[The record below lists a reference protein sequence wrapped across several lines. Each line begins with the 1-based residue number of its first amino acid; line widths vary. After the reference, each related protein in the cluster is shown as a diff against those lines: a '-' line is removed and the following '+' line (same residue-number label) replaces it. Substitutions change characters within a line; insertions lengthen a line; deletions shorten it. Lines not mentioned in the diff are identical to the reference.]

1 MQDDARQRRAEGAA
15 EHDEANEYRTH
26 LSSRVAAFCLAAG
39 SIAMVGFAVA
49 VTAAAPL
56 PRLASTV
63 YLLSPC
69 RLPSPG
75 GKPSWMPCFR
85 LRADADERIAR
96 LREAQQVNY
105 YSLSLP
111 TPWLARAAAIFPAS
125 ALAAPDRS
133 PFLNPRLINASV
145 ACPDC
150 DLLQRVPPLPAGGR
164 ASCMRCGA
172 TLARQPSG
180 PSDLPLALT
189 VTAAIVFIIAN
200 TSPLM
205 DLSAVARTANKTIV
219 GGAYQ
224 MWLEDE
230 RITGVLVGFCAVIA
244 PGSYL
249 AFMLTLLLA
258 SRRSPAPFWI
268 SEMLRWVEHF
278 KTWSMLEVM
287 LLGILVALIKIA
299 ELATVDPGIGMYAV
313 GGLVLLIPAI
323 LVTFDDRELWQR
335 LEWVDGETPPPPE
348 AEVSR

>member
-1 MQDDARQRRAEGAA
+1 
-15 EHDEANEYRTH
+15 
-26 LSSRVAAFCLAAG
+26 
-39 SIAMVGFAVA
+39 
-49 VTAAAPL
+49 
-56 PRLASTV
+56 
-63 YLLSPC
+63 
-69 RLPSPG
+69 
-75 GKPSWMPCFR
+75 
-85 LRADADERIAR
+85 
-96 LREAQQVNY
+96 
-105 YSLSLP
+105 
-111 TPWLARAAAIFPAS
+111 
-125 ALAAPDRS
+125 
-133 PFLNPRLINASV
+133 
-145 ACPDC
+145 
-150 DLLQRVPPLPAGGR
+150 
-164 ASCMRCGA
+164 MRCGA

-180 PSDLPLALT
+180 PSDLPLVLT
-189 VTAAIVFIIAN
+189 VTAAIVFILAN

-205 DLSAVARTANKTIV
+205 DLSAVGRTASTTIV

-230 RITGVLVGFCAVIA
+230 KITGVLVAFCAVIA

-258 SRRSPAPFWI
+258 SRRTPAPFWI

-299 ELATVDPGIGMYAV
+299 ELATVDPGVGMYAV